1 MKNTDQW
8 EVFQDTKVDAMDY
21 SETHFRM
28 NEKKKHNIFSSELKN
43 LTWNL
48 HKRIY
53 VYE

>member
-28 NEKKKHNIFSSELKN
+28 NEKKKTQYIFLRIKELNVKPA
-43 LTWNL
+43 
-48 HKRIY
+48 
-53 VYE
+53 